1 MFRAQSGPLARVCT
15 NAQRCCPQNLGSS
28 LRRFSY
34 SPAWLQRLPVHIS
47 GQGSGTIQTLSVK
60 DKPFKFSTD
69 AYTVLGGNESHP
81 SPIAYSLASLSSCNQ
96 VTGFVVAKD
105 HGIKLGEWH
114 VTVEGQ
120 LPTSVFVGGEK
131 GNSNW
136 ESVNLKVRVQSD
148 IQGGNDNAKFQHFAK
163 EVERRCPMTAL
174 FKRSGLTYTSEW
186 INEPL

>member
-1 MFRAQSGPLARVCT
+1 MFRAQSGPLARACANT
-15 NAQRCCPQNLGSS
+15 QRSSLKLGFG

-34 SPAWLQRLPVHIS
+34 SPAWLQHLPVQIS
-47 GQGSGTIQTLSVK
+47 GQGTGTIQTVSVK

-69 AYTVLGGNESHP
+69 AYTVLGGKESHP

-105 HGIKLGEWH
+105 HGITLGEWS
-114 VTVEGQ
+114 VAVEGQ
-120 LPTSVFVGGEK
+120 MPTAVFVGGEE
-131 GNSNW
+131 GNPNW
-136 ESVNLKVRVQSD
+136 KSIVLKVRVQSD
-148 IQGGNDNAKFQHFAK
+148 IKGGNDDAKFQHFVK

-174 FKRSGLTYTSEW
+174 FKRSGIAYTSEW